1 MFDILLVGS
10 GVLWTITYLLIV
22 RRGFLDHTYGMPLVA
37 LCANLSWEFIFSFVF
52 PQGPVQ
58 RPVNIVWFSLDL
70 IILYQLLRFGPR
82 EFPRL
87 HKRLFYGMV
96 ALALLTAFFAV
107 VSVTLEFEDY
117 DGAYS
122 AFGQNLMMSVLFIVM
137 LHSRGSLRGQSLSI
151 ALTKLGGTALAS
163 VAFLFFSV
171 GYERSVLLPFLY
183 FSILLFDALY
193 VALVSYAARHAAA
206 SAEHEPGTSRSPFSS
221 GSTQRSKGQG
231 EGSR

>member
-10 GVLWTITYLLIV
+10 GLLWTITYLLII

-37 LCANLSWEFIFSFVF
+37 LCANLSWEFVFSFVF
-52 PQGPVQ
+52 PHGPVQ

-70 IILYQLLRFGPR
+70 IILYQLLRFGPG

-87 HKRLFYGMV
+87 PKKLFYGMV
-96 ALALLTAFFAV
+96 ALALSAAFFAV
-107 VSVTLEFEDY
+107 VSITLEFEDF

-137 LHSRGSLRGQSLSI
+137 LHNRESSRGQSRSI
-151 ALTKLGGTALAS
+151 AITKMGGTSLAS

-171 GYERSVLLPFLY
+171 GYERSVLLPVLY
-183 FSILLFDALY
+183 CSILLFDALY
-193 VALVSYAARHAAA
+193 VALIFYATRHAAVA
-206 SAEHEPGTSRSPFSS
+206 EAEHMSGTP
-221 GSTQRSKGQG
+221 
-231 EGSR
+231 

>member
-10 GVLWTITYLLIV
+10 GVLWTVTYLLII
-22 RRGFLDHTYGMPLVA
+22 RRGFLDHTYGMPLAA

-58 RPVNIVWFSLDL
+58 RPVNVVWFSLDL
-70 IILYQLLRFGPR
+70 IILYQLLRFGPH

-87 HKRLFYGMV
+87 AKRLFYGMV
-96 ALALLTAFFAV
+96 ALVLLMAFFTV
-107 VSVTLEFEDY
+107 VSITLEFEDF

-122 AFGQNLMMSVLFIVM
+122 AFGQNLMMSVLFIAM
-137 LHSRGSLRGQSLSI
+137 LYSRGSLRGQSLTI
-151 ALTKLGGTALAS
+151 ALTKMGGTTLAS

-183 FSILLFDALY
+183 CSILLFDVLY
-193 VALVSYAARHAAA
+193 VAMLYYAARQAVVAE
-206 SAEHEPGTSRSPFSS
+206 AEHKSDTL
-221 GSTQRSKGQG
+221 
-231 EGSR
+231 

>member
-10 GVLWTITYLLIV
+10 GVLWTVTYLLII

-52 PQGPVQ
+52 PHEPVQ
-58 RPVNIVWFSLDL
+58 RPVNMVWFSLDL

-87 HKRLFYGMV
+87 PKRLFYGMV
-96 ALALLTAFFAV
+96 ALALLTAFFTV
-107 VSVTLEFEDY
+107 VSITLEFEDF

-122 AFGQNLMMSVLFIVM
+122 AFGQNLMMSILFVVM
-137 LHSRGSLRGQSLSI
+137 LYSRGSLRGQSLSI
-151 ALTKLGGTALAS
+151 ALTKMGGTAIAS
-163 VAFLFFSV
+163 VAFLFFSL

-183 FSILLFDALY
+183 CSILLFDALY
-193 VALVSYAARHAAA
+193 VAMVYYAAAC
-206 SAEHEPGTSRSPFSS
+206 S
-221 GSTQRSKGQG
+221 GR
-231 EGSR
+231 EGRT

>member
-10 GVLWTITYLLIV
+10 GILWTVTYLLII

-52 PQGPVQ
+52 PHGPVQ
-58 RPVNIVWFSLDL
+58 RPVNVVWFSLDL

-87 HKRLFYGMV
+87 PKRLFYGMV
-96 ALALLTAFFAV
+96 ALALLTAFFTV
-107 VSVTLEFEDY
+107 VSITLEFEDF

-122 AFGQNLMMSVLFIVM
+122 AFGQNLMMSILFIVM
-137 LHSRGSLRGQSLSI
+137 FYSRGSLRGQSLSI
-151 ALTKLGGTALAS
+151 ALTKMGGTGLAS
-163 VAFLFFSV
+163 VAFFFFSV

-183 FSILLFDALY
+183 CSILLFDALY
-193 VALVSYAARHAAA
+193 VAMVFSATRHAAVA
-206 SAEHEPGTSRSPFSS
+206 EAEHKRS
-221 GSTQRSKGQG
+221 TKWWAL
-231 EGSR
+231 

>member
-10 GVLWTITYLLIV
+10 GVLWTVTYLLII

-37 LCANLSWEFIFSFVF
+37 LCANLSWEFIFFVF

-58 RPVNIVWFSLDL
+58 RPVNIMWFSLDL
-70 IILYQLLRFGPR
+70 IILYQLLRYGPH

-87 HKRLFYGMV
+87 PKRLFYGMI
-96 ALALLTAFFAV
+96 ALALLTAFFTV
-107 VSVTLEFEDY
+107 VSITLEFEDY

-151 ALTKLGGTALAS
+151 ALTKMGGTILAS

-183 FSILLFDALY
+183 FSILLFDILY
-193 VALVSYAARHAAA
+193 VAMVYYAARHAAV
-206 SAEHEPGTSRSPFSS
+206 AESEHKSDTP
-221 GSTQRSKGQG
+221 
-231 EGSR
+231 